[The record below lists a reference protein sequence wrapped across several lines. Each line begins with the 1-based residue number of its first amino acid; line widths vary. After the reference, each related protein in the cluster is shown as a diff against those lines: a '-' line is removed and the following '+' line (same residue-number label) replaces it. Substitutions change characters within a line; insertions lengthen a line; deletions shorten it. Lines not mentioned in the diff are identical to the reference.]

1 MNEEEHHDVHQIIL
15 DELREVRS
23 DVKSLLAFKYQ
34 LLGVT
39 ITLSTIIPMIIAVI
53 ALP

>member
-1 MNEEEHHDVHQIIL
+1 MSEEDKAIHQMIL
-15 DELREVRS
+15 EELKEVRS

-39 ITLSTIIPMIIAVI
+39 ITLSTLVPMVIAII